1 MNELIRAILF
11 RRFGVAFIFLLMT
24 TASHAFQQDAILK
37 KNIDSIV
44 LAIQHK
50 NRLPGLS
57 VGVVKGDSIL
67 YSKGFGVKSIKSK
80 GTVTQNSI
88 FHTASVSKLFTA
100 QAIMHLVRDGKLTLE
115 DKLTSIIPDL
125 KISDS
130 QKNAITIKMLLN
142 HTSGIPDIRNYHWA
156 KHHQADNSLKQ
167 YITNKTIKLKSKP
180 GTRYAYSNLAYD
192 ILGLVVENVSH
203 QSFEEY
209 VKTNVLL
216 PAGMVVS
223 DFNYYKIPDSLKVSP
238 HSQRAVSKKIYQQK
252 NYPYTREHSPS
263 STLNSSAVE
272 LSKWMMSFLKQF
284 DHKDTHL
291 LMTQPSTS
299 VYNSVGLGFQL
310 YTVQGKKS
318 FGHFGGDKGFRSYLV
333 MTPEE
338 KLGFVVLGNCDFNE
352 DFRQETVSQLVALF
366 NPSKK

>member
-11 RRFGVAFIFLLMT
+11 RHFGVAFIFLLIT
-24 TASHAFQQDAILK
+24 TASHAYQQDAALK

-50 NRLPGLS
+50 NKLPGLS

-80 GTVTQNSI
+80 GTVTENSI

-100 QAIMHLVRDGKLTLE
+100 QAIMHLVRDCKMTLD
-115 DKLTSIIPDL
+115 DKLVSIIPSI
-125 KISDS
+125 KISNIE
-130 QKNAITIKMLLN
+130 KNEITIKMLLN
-142 HTSGIPDIRNYHWA
+142 HTSGIPDISNYHWA
-156 KHHQADNSLKQ
+156 KHHQADNSLNR
-167 YITNKTIKLKSKP
+167 YITSKTIKLKSKP
-180 GTRYAYSNLAYD
+180 GTQYAYSNLAYD
-192 ILGLVVENVSH
+192 ILGLVIENISR

-209 VKTNVLL
+209 VKANVLL

-223 DFNYYKIPDSLKVSP
+223 DFNYYKIPDSLKVAP
-238 HSQRAVSKKIYQQK
+238 HSRRGIHKKIEQRK
-252 NYPYTREHSPS
+252 DYPYTREHSPS
-263 STLNSSAVE
+263 STLNSSAIE
-272 LSKWMMSFLKQF
+272 LSKWMMSFLKEF
-284 DHKDTHL
+284 DHKDTNL

-299 VYNSVGLGFQL
+299 INGSIGLGFQL
-310 YTVQGKKS
+310 YSVRGKKS

-338 KLGFVVLGNCDFNE
+338 KLGFVVLANCDFNE
-352 DFRQETVSQLVALF
+352 DFRQETVGQLVSLLS
-366 NPSKK
+366 SKK